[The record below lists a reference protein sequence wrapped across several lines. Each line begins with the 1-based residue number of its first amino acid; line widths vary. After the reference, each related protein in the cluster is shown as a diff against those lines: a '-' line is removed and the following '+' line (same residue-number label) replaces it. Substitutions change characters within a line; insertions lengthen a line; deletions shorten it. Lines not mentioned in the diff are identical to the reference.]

1 LRWLNAQPERRPT
14 RAAVSHFKDL
24 VLKAMRLLAAA
35 FLLLSTGAM
44 AASPE
49 PPPGAASCSGCHA
62 VSAGTKT
69 TVPRIQGRIAADIVA
84 AMAAF
89 RSGSRTA
96 TVMDR
101 VAKGFTD
108 DETQAIAAWFA
119 AQK

>member
-1 LRWLNAQPERRPT
+1 
-14 RAAVSHFKDL
+14 
-24 VLKAMRLLAAA
+24 MRLLAAV

-49 PPPGAASCSGCHA
+49 PPPGAASCTGCHA
-62 VSAGTKT
+62 VNASTKT
-69 TVPRIQGRIAADIVA
+69 TMPRIHGRSATDIVA
-84 AMAAF
+84 AMTAF
-89 RSGSRTA
+89 RSGARAA

-108 DETQAIAAWFA
+108 DETQEIAAWFA

>member
-1 LRWLNAQPERRPT
+1 
-14 RAAVSHFKDL
+14 
-24 VLKAMRLLAAA
+24 
-35 FLLLSTGAM
+35 M

-62 VSAGTKT
+62 VNASVKT
-69 TVPRIQGRIAADIVA
+69 TVPRIHGRSAADIVT
-84 AMAAF
+84 AMVAF
-89 RSGSRTA
+89 RSGARAA